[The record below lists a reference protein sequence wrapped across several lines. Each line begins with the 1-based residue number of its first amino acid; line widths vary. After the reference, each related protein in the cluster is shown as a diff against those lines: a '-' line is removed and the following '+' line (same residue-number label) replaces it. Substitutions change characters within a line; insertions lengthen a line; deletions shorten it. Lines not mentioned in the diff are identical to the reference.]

1 MARVLEIRDLHY
13 RYPEGI
19 EALKGVSFEV
29 DEGESVGVVGPN
41 GAGKS
46 TLLLHLNGILTG
58 YSSNGSDPVWVKG
71 IPVRKETLRQI
82 RRLVGLVFQDPNDQL
97 FSPTVFEDVAFGPL
111 NLGLSPEEVA
121 ERVKK
126 ALEAVGMTGYES
138 RSPHHL
144 SLGEKKKVA
153 IATVLAMAPEILVL
167 DEPTANLDPVGRWEL
182 MELLRSLPHT
192 KVIASHDLDFV
203 ERTCNKVVILNA
215 GKVLTVGPVDQILKD
230 RALLVKARLAP
241 RL

>member
-1 MARVLEIRDLHY
+1 MVKAVEVKDLHY

-29 DEGESVGVVGPN
+29 EEGESVGVVGPN

-46 TLLLHLNGILTG
+46 TLLLHLNGILMG
-58 YSSNGSDPVWVKG
+58 YSSDGSSPVWIKG
-71 IPVRKETLRQI
+71 IPVRRETLKQI

-111 NLGLSPEEVA
+111 NLGLAPEEVV
-121 ERVKK
+121 EKVKK
-126 ALEAVGMTGYES
+126 ALEAVGMGGYEN

-144 SLGEKKKVA
+144 SQGEKKRIA
-153 IATVLAMAPEILVL
+153 IATVLAMSPEILAL

-182 MELLRSLPHT
+182 IELLRSLPHT
-192 KVIASHDLDFV
+192 KIIASHDLEFV
-203 ERTCNKVVILNA
+203 EKVCDKVVILNA
-215 GKVLTVGPVDQILKD
+215 GKVLASGPASLILKD
-230 RALLVKARLAP
+230 RTLLVKARLAV
-241 RL
+241 